1 MNPTSKKIISRIT
14 GSSMKQAED
23 TIAAEQRLR
32 ISVNKEEIISLY
44 CTPLMIRELVVGL
57 LMTEGIIR
65 GEWCADRMSIEYGDD
80 VVVNIQAADA
90 VISKEGRVMTSGCVG
105 GITFAKKPETEKI
118 KDEFSI
124 DAESLFHLFKE
135 FQNRSE
141 LYHLTGCVHSAALSD
156 GRNIIAFAEDIGRH
170 NAVDKI
176 IGYSL
181 LEAIKFEGKIMLA
194 SGRLSSEIAS
204 KCSRWGIPVLASRTA
219 PTDLA
224 VEIAEKRGITLAGFV
239 RGERLNVYTHPQ
251 RIIISNQTK

>member
-1 MNPTSKKIISRIT
+1 MNPTAKKIISRIT
-14 GSSMKQAED
+14 GSSMKQEED
-23 TIAAEQRLR
+23 TVAVEQRLR
-32 ISVNKEEIISLY
+32 ISVNNEEIISIY

-57 LMTEGIIR
+57 LTTEGVIK

-80 VVVNIQAADA
+80 MIVNIQAADA
-90 VISKEGRVMTSGCVG
+90 VISKEGRVVTSGCVG

-124 DAESLFHLFKE
+124 HASSLFDIFRK
-135 FQNRSE
+135 FQTRSG

-156 GRNIIAFAEDIGRH
+156 GKDIIAFAEDIGRH

-181 LEAIKFEGKIMLA
+181 LEGIKFEGKIMLA

-204 KCSRWGIPVLASRTA
+204 KCSRWGVPVLASRTA
-219 PTDLA
+219 PTNLA
-224 VEIAEKRGITLAGFV
+224 VEIAETRGITLVGFV
-239 RGERLNVYTHPQ
+239 RGDRLNVYTHPQ
-251 RIIISNQTK
+251 RIIKTA